1 MVAPARLGHHPD
13 HGIFCARHVG
23 DAARSS
29 LSTSKRK
36 RLGKVVYQR
45 LLCRLATLIDTPI
58 RRHFHAHRRLWIYST
73 SMGRFGD
80 YGLADVDHAVQRV
93 FQRPKHCTYSPHP
106 FHHSIPISAGALIA
120 QEHFDQQSN
129 CENQSPFDR
138 IENGKKW
145 QTARL

>member
-1 MVAPARLGHHPD
+1 MVAPARLGHHPN

-45 LLCRLATLIDTPI
+45 LLRRLATLIDTPI
-58 RRHFHAHRRLWIYST
+58 RRNFHAHRRLWIHRT
-73 SMGRFGD
+73 SMGCFGD
-80 YGLADVDHAVQRV
+80 YGLADVDYVVQRV
-93 FQRPKHCTYSPHP
+93 FQRPKHCADSPHTFYHRIP
-106 FHHSIPISAGALIA
+106 FSIGALIA

-129 CENQSPFDR
+129 RENQSPFDR